1 MSQTITAVYE
11 NGLLRPLS
19 ALNLPNK
26 TRVTVQIRRAKKVD
40 PVLEMMG
47 MFNGDQPL
55 IDDIAVSE
63 DPDLYL
69 VAEMMGTEADGLHAW
84 EIAPARYQRGEFDE
98 PVRCEG

>member
-1 MSQTITAVYE
+1 MNQTITAVYE

-26 TRVTVQIRRAKKVD
+26 TRVTVQVRRTKKKD

-47 MFNGDQPL
+47 MFNSEQPL
-55 IDDIAVSE
+55 IDNIPVSE

-69 VAEMMGTEADGLHAW
+69 VAEMMGTEAKGLHAW
-84 EIAPARYQRGEFDE
+84 EIAPARYQRGELNE